1 MWKLDNNNIVET
13 KVNLLK
19 KHKNKK
25 FNFLEIM
32 EYANDNN
39 REIYIDAITPIIADK
54 LNKTIRF

>member
-1 MWKLDNNNIVET
+1 MWKLDNNDIVET

-19 KHKNKK
+19 KHKNKN